1 MFLEKLAKEL
11 DESKVPY
18 AVVGGLALA
27 LLGAPRG
34 TIDID
39 IVVEHSEVVFQR
51 LEASLQRLGL
61 TSRIPVKAS
70 EVFNFRKEYIR
81 ERNLVAWSFF
91 NPRNPF
97 EVVDVIIT
105 HDLAHMSRVTKKL
118 GSHRVS
124 VISREDLIK
133 MKIASGRPQDIEDVK
148 VLELLG
154 EYEKKKGK

>member
-11 DESKVPY
+11 DQSKVPY
-18 AVVGGLALA
+18 AIVGGIALA

-91 NPRNPF
+91 NTRNPF

-105 HDLAHMSRVTKKL
+105 HDLAHMSCVTKKL
-118 GSHRVS
+118 GSHRIS
-124 VISREDLIK
+124 VISREDLIR
-133 MKIASGRPQDIEDVK
+133 MKTASGRPQDIEDVK

>member
-11 DESKVPY
+11 DKSKVPY
-18 AVVGGLALA
+18 AIVGGLALA

-70 EVFNFRKEYIR
+70 EV
-81 ERNLVAWSFF
+81 
-91 NPRNPF
+91 
-97 EVVDVIIT
+97 
-105 HDLAHMSRVTKKL
+105 
-118 GSHRVS
+118 
-124 VISREDLIK
+124 
-133 MKIASGRPQDIEDVK
+133 
-148 VLELLG
+148 LELLG